1 MVELLS
7 SCPTNWGLSPVD
19 ALRWIEDH
27 MVPFY
32 PLQDFKVSPALAGLK
47 V

>member
-7 SCPTNWGLSPVD
+7 SCPTNWGLTPLE

-27 MVPFY
+27 MVPVY
-32 PLQDFKVSPALAGLK
+32 PLQDFKVSPAVAEIR